1 MNASQFS
8 ATHRQQDPAPLRAA
22 QNYIVNLTLDDTI
35 SMMITR
41 HAEEIV
47 RQKLA
52 LMPAV
57 VLLGP
62 RQVGK
67 TTLARQI
74 AAGWTNGSVYL
85 DLERPSDRLRLDDA
99 DSYLRAQ
106 QGKLVILDEI
116 HRAPGVFEILRGI
129 IDDNRQAGQRNGQF
143 LLLGSAALDLMRQSS
158 ETLAGRVAYLYIAP
172 LDTGEA
178 GAAGIDDAHLWLRGG
193 FPDSLLAP
201 DDSRSLDWRRDF
213 IRSYLERDVPMF
225 APRLPAESIGRLWTM
240 LAHLQGSI
248 LNQARLASALG
259 VSSPTV
265 DRYIDLLVDL
275 QLLRRLRPWSGNV
288 GKRLVKSPKV
298 YVRDSGILHGLLELE
313 KQNDLLGH
321 PVCGMSYEGH
331 CIESLIQAAG
341 SRRAPYYYRTHAG
354 AEIDLLLEKGGQPEM
369 AIEIKRSSA
378 PNPAKGFAQA
388 CDDLDI
394 TQRYVVYPGQERFA
408 LRHDAQAIGLHE
420 LSALL
425 RQG

>member
-1 MNASQFS
+1 
-8 ATHRQQDPAPLRAA
+8 
-22 QNYIVNLTLDDTI
+22 
-35 SMMITR
+35 MMIIR
-41 HAEEIV
+41 LAEETV

-52 LMPAV
+52 HMPAV

-74 AAGWTNGSVYL
+74 AAGWPDGSVYL
-85 DLERPSDRLRLDDA
+85 DLERPADRLRLDDA

-129 IDDNRQAGQRNGQF
+129 IDDNRRAGQRNGQF
-143 LLLGSAALDLMRQSS
+143 LLLGSATLDLMRQSS
-158 ETLAGRVAYLYIAP
+158 ETLAGRVAYLDIAP
-172 LDTGEA
+172 LDISET
-178 GAAGIDDAHLWLRGG
+178 GAAGIDDACLWLRGG

-265 DRYIDLLVDL
+265 DRYIDLLFDL

-313 KQNDLLGH
+313 TQNDLLGH

-341 SRRAPYYYRTHAG
+341 SRRAVYYYRTHAG

-378 PNPAKGFAQA
+378 PSPAKGFAQA
-388 CDDLDI
+388 CDDLGI
-394 TQRYVVYPGQERFA
+394 AQRYVVYPGQERFP
-408 LRHDAQAIGLHE
+408 LRHDAQAIGLRE
-420 LSALL
+420 LAALL
-425 RQG
+425 RQD

>member
-1 MNASQFS
+1 
-8 ATHRQQDPAPLRAA
+8 
-22 QNYIVNLTLDDTI
+22 
-35 SMMITR
+35 MMIPR
-41 HAEEIV
+41 HAETLI

-52 LMPAV
+52 NAPAI

-74 AAGWTNGSVYL
+74 AASWPGGTVYL
-85 DLERPSDRLRLDDA
+85 DLERPADRLRLDDA

-116 HRAPGVFEILRGI
+116 HRAPGVFEVLRGS
-129 IDDNRQAGQRNGQF
+129 IDDNRLAGQRGGQF

-158 ETLAGRVAYLYIAP
+158 ETLAGRVAYLDIAP
-172 LDTGEA
+172 LDIRESA
-178 GAAGIDDAHLWLRGG
+178 GGNIDANTLWLRGG
-193 FPDSLLAP
+193 FPDSVLAS
-201 DDSRSLDWRRDF
+201 DDTQSLDWRRDF

-225 APRLPAESIGRLWTM
+225 APRLPAETIGRLWTM
-240 LAHLQGSI
+240 LAHQQGGV

-259 VSSPTV
+259 VSNPTI

-313 KQNDLLGH
+313 TLHDLLGH
-321 PVCGMSYEGH
+321 PVCGLSFEGH
-331 CIESLIQAAG
+331 CIENLVLAA
-341 SRRAPYYYRTHAG
+341 SPRRMPYFYRTHSG
-354 AEIDLLLEKGGQPEM
+354 AEIDLLLEKGGRPEI
-369 AIEIKRSSA
+369 AIEVKRSSA
-378 PNPAKGFAQA
+378 PSPGKGFAQA
-388 CDDLDI
+388 CDDLGI
-394 TQRYVVYPGQERFA
+394 SQRFVVYPGTERFA
-408 LRHDAQAIGLHE
+408 LRHGSEAIGLQE
-420 LSALL
+420 LAELL
-425 RQG
+425 RR